1 MEIVLLRHAQT
12 AGNLERRYIGV
23 TDEPLCTEGKIAAVR
38 SGVFPQVPLVYSSPM
53 IRCVQTATIKFPTA
67 RIITSNHLREMDF
80 GEFEG
85 KTADEMIH
93 DEVYQAWVDGGC
105 VGRCP
110 GGENRQQF
118 VSRCCVA
125 FSEIIGENMRFG
137 RRLVV
142 IVAHGGTIMGIM
154 ERFARPGRQ
163 YFGWQVKNCSGF
175 RAQLDEEIWAYSPQ
189 LVDVSRI

>member
-12 AGNLERRYIGV
+12 AGNLERRYIGR
-23 TDEPLCTEGKIAAVR
+23 TDEPLCTEGKKEAIR
-38 SGVFPQVPLVYSSPM
+38 TGVFPQVPLVYSSPM
-53 IRCVQTATIKFPTA
+53 IRCIQTATIKFPTA
-67 RIITSNHLREMDF
+67 RIITSNNLREMDF
-80 GEFEG
+80 GIFEG
-85 KTADEMIH
+85 RTADEMAD
-93 DEVYQAWVDGGC
+93 DECYAAWVDGGC

-110 GGENRQQF
+110 DGENRRGF
-118 VSRCCVA
+118 VSRSCVA

-175 RAQLDEEIWAYSPQ
+175 RAQLDEDIWAYSPQ
-189 LVDVSRI
+189 LVDVTRI